1 MRVEAVSNSTC
12 SFGAADGF
20 FSVSSSALTGIV
32 SASDVMCLATP
43 SIVREL
49 CFLSFV
55 PPHSKLT
62 PHIKTSTRKFSR
74 EGIRLPD
81 LSPHDVST
89 PLREAVDMPIF
100 YLLQP

>member
-12 SFGAADGF
+12 SFRPADGF

-32 SASDVMCLATP
+32 SASDVICLATP

-55 PPHSKLT
+55 PPHSKVT
-62 PHIKTSTRKFSR
+62 PHIKTSRRKFSR
-74 EGIRLPD
+74 EGIRLHD
-81 LSPHDVST
+81 LSRHDVAT
-89 PLREAVDMPIF
+89 PLREVLEMPIF